1 MITVLE
7 ADRTIRYVSPAV
19 KRILGYRP
27 EELIGTN
34 AFDYVH
40 PDDIEFVSNS
50 FAEAL
55 EKPGVLPPIEFR
67 LRTSDG
73 SWRHMEVIRNNQ
85 LGDPAVRGVIT
96 NSRDV
101 TERREVEGRVRF
113 QARLLEA
120 VGQAVIATDPQGTI
134 IYWNRAAE
142 ELYGWSQEEAMGR
155 SIMEVTPSEQML
167 ERAEEIM
174 AEILAGR
181 SWSGEFEVR
190 RKDGTTFPAMV
201 TDTPVHDEQ
210 GNLVAIIGVST
221 NITEIKQTEELRRS
235 EERFRLLA
243 ENAQDL
249 IFRYRIKPTTGFEYV
264 SPSATAMIGYT
275 PEEYYADPELGRK
288 IVHPDDRHLID
299 EVLSSPGSHITIR
312 WFHKDGRVIWIE
324 QRNKP
329 FYDEAGELVAI
340 EGISRDIT
348 ERMEAEEVLRGTQEF
363 LTGILDNAPLPI
375 YSVSEE
381 GRMRSANRFFA
392 DLVGM
397 PQEKLIGALS
407 EEVFTEEE
415 ARQFR
420 EINWKVIETEN
431 PVVEEE
437 WTQAPDGCRYFQT
450 IKFLLRDQDRRAN
463 AIGGIS
469 IEVTERRRAEEALRD
484 SEERYRTLME
494 QSVEA
499 IYLYD
504 AETRRILESNAAFRR
519 LMGYAEEE
527 LLGMRI
533 YDFIAHDPDNIDQN
547 VRRSLEQRRRHI
559 GERRYRRKDG
569 SVILVDTS
577 DSVVSYGGRVALC
590 AVSRDV
596 TERREAEEAV
606 RRSEARLAEA
616 QQLAHLGGWEWDVR
630 NGEISWSDQ
639 VYRIYGL
646 KLALA
651 LLWERR
657 AECPGAV
664 PALVCHDEVV
674 VECET
679 ERAADVKAWL
689 EGAMIEGMD
698 VILNVTDEVDVPVEA
713 DARIATSWGEG
724 D

>member
-1 MITVLE
+1 
-7 ADRTIRYVSPAV
+7 
-19 KRILGYRP
+19 
-27 EELIGTN
+27 
-34 AFDYVH
+34 
-40 PDDIEFVSNS
+40 
-50 FAEAL
+50 
-55 EKPGVLPPIEFR
+55 
-67 LRTSDG
+67 
-73 SWRHMEVIRNNQ
+73 
-85 LGDPAVRGVIT
+85 
-96 NSRDV
+96 
-101 TERREVEGRVRF
+101 
-113 QARLLEA
+113 
-120 VGQAVIATDPQGTI
+120 
-134 IYWNRAAE
+134 
-142 ELYGWSQEEAMGR
+142 
-155 SIMEVTPSEQML
+155 
-167 ERAEEIM
+167 
-174 AEILAGR
+174 
-181 SWSGEFEVR
+181 
-190 RKDGTTFPAMV
+190 
-201 TDTPVHDEQ
+201 
-210 GNLVAIIGVST
+210 
-221 NITEIKQTEELRRS
+221 
-235 EERFRLLA
+235 
-243 ENAQDL
+243 
-249 IFRYRIKPTTGFEYV
+249 
-264 SPSATAMIGYT
+264 
-275 PEEYYADPELGRK
+275 
-288 IVHPDDRHLID
+288 
-299 EVLSSPGSHITIR
+299 
-312 WFHKDGRVIWIE
+312 
-324 QRNKP
+324 
-329 FYDEAGELVAI
+329 
-340 EGISRDIT
+340 
-348 ERMEAEEVLRGTQEF
+348 
-363 LTGILDNAPLPI
+363 
-375 YSVSEE
+375 
-381 GRMRSANRFFA
+381 
-392 DLVGM
+392 
-397 PQEKLIGALS
+397 
-407 EEVFTEEE
+407 
-415 ARQFR
+415 
-420 EINWKVIETEN
+420 
-431 PVVEEE
+431 
-437 WTQAPDGCRYFQT
+437 
-450 IKFLLRDQDRRAN
+450 LRDQDRRAN